1 MFGQVG
7 GKRGQEGVVNNF
19 SRCYGDVSPNLFV
32 NNKFHFSSSATA
44 PSAPLRVRNST
55 TVDLLGMGYWCPVS
69 MSNKIFVR
77 VGQPREQP
85 LGVCSLCP
93 QNSANAGGM
102 PLFDHFHVFPPS
114 PPLHVFSFV
123 SRTHLSIPFAQ
134 QFDCCC
140 QLALSHVPR
149 QTKSTRPFSGAN
161 ADGDIRATSFCRLTR
176 YRKCGLQY

>member
-123 SRTHLSIPFAQ
+123 SRTHLSIPFANNSI
-134 QFDCCC
+134 
-140 QLALSHVPR
+140 AVASSHSR
-149 QTKSTRPFSGAN
+149 TFHDRRNRPVHSLVRMPTEISEPHRSAG
-161 ADGDIRATSFCRLTR
+161 
-176 YRKCGLQY
+176 